1 MIKLEK
7 KTESLQKRQKK
18 KFRTIFEKSK
28 HEKFRLKDAI
38 EKKNLQKDQ
47 G

>member
-1 MIKLEK
+1 MIKLKKKLKVYKRDKEK
-7 KTESLQKRQKK
+7 KI
-18 KFRTIFEKSK
+18 RTIFEKSK